1 MRQIY
6 YTVQTL
12 LRGRGGNLVKLLS
25 LTLGLLVGILLFS
38 QIAFELSYENFYK
51 DPERLVM
58 LRMNDVRDGIPD
70 KNYNYGTYRPA
81 AADLWEALP
90 EQVECASLTSGFWQS
105 TLYKE
110 DKKLE
115 TVSMLCV
122 DTLYFHTTGVQV
134 LKGDPHDLGVMQN
147 AFISQSMARR
157 VFGDED
163 PIGKELSVGQMF
175 NVTIRGI
182 YQDVPRNTIL
192 PHDILLSMAVMDWGY
207 GTGTWGT
214 NNIYNILFR
223 LKQESDV
230 AVMNQRVQKAVEQY
244 TDPHLG
250 ETVVTEYSVVPLR
263 EIYRNIPDTQRKL
276 VIMGV
281 LGFSIFFVSI
291 MNYVLAAIASMS
303 RRAKTVGVHKCS
315 GAGEGHILGMFL
327 WETGLLIFASLLACL
342 LLMYFFSDWIENMLG
357 YRLAD
362 LFTWQNLYVPSL
374 TVLLLFVV
382 AGVLPGRM
390 YARIPVT
397 QVFRRYTEGKRSWKR
412 GLLFVQFTGMA
423 FILGMLLT
431 TVWQYKEVMN
441 RNVGFHAE
449 RLAVAMSSGEI
460 EKNEGV
466 ADAIRRQPYVET
478 VGCSSHSLLQHYST
492 NRLTDVQ
499 GNFICPLHFMI
510 IDKDFPKVTGLKL
523 LEGSWPQHIGE
534 AVVGKKTVETMKWQK
549 DVIGRKLPVEPSW
562 AQLQEQPTIV
572 GVVDDVRNMG
582 FFSEQTCTAFILN
595 NRDRSFS
602 VRLKEPL
609 EENLKKLN
617 DFVKVAYPNNA
628 LEFTTYQEVRE
639 KLNEGVSHF
648 RNIVTVTS
656 GCILLIVLLG
666 LIGYVS
672 DETQRRSKEI
682 AVRKVNGAEASSIL
696 RMLSIGIL
704 KVALGAVVI
713 GIVSSWYVSGIWMQ
727 QFPDSSVLSPLWFII
742 VGICLLVLIVGVVV
756 VKAWRI
762 ANENPVKSIKS
773 E

>member
-1 MRQIY
+1 MKHLY
-6 YTVQTL
+6 YIIQTL
-12 LRGRGGNLVKLLS
+12 LRGRGGNFVKLTS

-58 LRMNDVRDGIPD
+58 LRMRNVKDGVPD

-81 AADLWEALP
+81 ATDLWEALP

-115 TVSMLCV
+115 EVPMLCV

-163 PIGKELSVGQMF
+163 PIGKELSVDKMF

-192 PHDILLSMAVMDWGY
+192 PHEILLSMAVMDWGY

-214 NNIYNILFR
+214 NNIYNVLFR

-250 ETVVTEYSVVPLR
+250 ESVLTEYSVVPLR
-263 EIYRNIPDTQRKL
+263 EIYRNLPDTQRKL

-327 WETGLLIFASLLACL
+327 WETGLLIFVSLLACL
-342 LLMYFFSDWIENMLG
+342 LLMYFFSDRIEDMLG

-362 LFTWQNLYVPSL
+362 LFTWQNLYVPLL

-412 GLLFVQFTGMA
+412 GLLFVQFAGMA

-431 TVWQYKEVMN
+431 TVWQYKEVMS
-441 RNVGFHAE
+441 RNVGFHSQ
-449 RLAVAMSSGEI
+449 RLAVAMSSGEL
-460 EKNEGV
+460 EKNAGV
-466 ADAIRRQPYVET
+466 ADAIRRQPYVEA
-478 VGCSSHSLLQHYST
+478 VACSSHSLLQHYST
-492 NRLTDVQ
+492 NRLNDVQ
-499 GNFICPLHFMI
+499 GNFICPLHFI
-510 IDKDFPKVTGLKL
+510 LIDKDLPKVTGLKL
-523 LEGSWPQHIGE
+523 LDGSWPQHIGE
-534 AVVGKKTVETMKWQK
+534 AVVGKKTVETMKWQN
-549 DVIGRKLPVEPSW
+549 DVIGRKLPIDPSW

-595 NRDRSFS
+595 NRDRSFN
-602 VRLKEPL
+602 VRLKEPVD
-609 EENLKKLN
+609 ENLKKLN
-617 DFVKVAYPNNA
+617 DFVKEAYPDNA

-639 KLNEGVSHF
+639 KLNESVSHF

-727 QFPDSSVLSPLWFII
+727 QFPDSSVLSPFWFII
-742 VGICLLVLIVGVVV
+742 VGICLLALIVLVVV
-756 VKAWRI
+756 VRAWRI